1 MLNLKI
7 LIRILQPEFTKKIL
21 HILLILALIPI
32 IDSFLIIRMAGILGE
47 YLFLAILM
55 AISLSGFFFSGIMIK
70 ETLKQIDENLKNNI
84 LSVRN
89 YQKLPGTLV
98 VSFLL
103 IIPGIISTLIGCFL
117 SFSYFRIKIGG
128 GISNCLRIDWKEI
141 HEYLNIID

>member
-32 IDSFLIIRMAGILGE
+32 LDSFLIIRMAQLLGE

-55 AISLSGFFFSGIMIK
+55 AISLSGFFFSGIMINK
-70 ETLKQIDENLKNNI
+70 TLKQIDENLNNNV
-84 LSVRN
+84 LSVKN

-117 SFSYFRIKIGG
+117 SFSYFRTRIGG
-128 GISNCLRIDWKEI
+128 RISNSLKIDWKEI